1 MSHFHSIFEIHCTAA
16 CFLTIFMAIFCQMK
30 TLDPRVD
37 TRLDRL
43 FATAMTKLGKASEK
57 HYMDYIER
65 KVTAWYAKFPPK
77 QDDPAAAAAEEAA
90 SERAPVE
97 AGGQSAAVEDEAEG
111 LEMSDVE

>member
-1 MSHFHSIFEIHCTAA
+1 MFSDHLHGD
-16 CFLTIFMAIFCQMK
+16 FLPDENFGSASRHPARQVVCNCH
-30 TLDPRVD
+30 D
-37 TRLDRL
+37 
-43 FATAMTKLGKASEK
+43 KLGKASEK

-77 QDDPAAAAAEEAA
+77 HDDPAAAAAEEAA